1 MEAPFSSTSAPIV
14 IPKAFVQLASY
25 FFLAQW
31 EGLRSQASWNV
42 GCNHRNTLWFLLCRE
57 LGSAVGLSLAS
68 LGRELERPQ
77 AQAGKGDINNPN
89 SLCVSPKNLGAFHQ
103 FSGEVLLLGVYQ
115 RSCFGL
121 SYLHLKCTECCS
133 RNRPFWKLP
142 LNHLLFLLLCAGRKG
157 GHKGRARQYTSPEEI
172 DAQLQ
177 AEKQKA
183 RVCLL
188 LCVLS
193 VLIPALSS
201 LAVLCSGAMAAEPSA
216 ADHSSTDHSM
226 DPKYLQLG
234 RLQSVTQSGSWG
246 FHSSSGDLFSP
257 YFIIPVS
264 SVSSFV
270 LHLGFGEQGPH
281 FDMLLYVEITVFALF
296 LL

>member
-1 MEAPFSSTSAPIV
+1 MIPPVQGAGISCGTVPCQPGKGIGEATST
-14 IPKAFVQLASY
+14 
-25 FFLAQW
+25 
-31 EGLRSQASWNV
+31 
-42 GCNHRNTLWFLLCRE
+42 
-57 LGSAVGLSLAS
+57 
-68 LGRELERPQ
+68 GRE
-77 AQAGKGDINNPN
+77 GDINNPN

-216 ADHSSTDHSM
+216 ADHSSTDHNM

-234 RLQSVTQSGSWG
+234 RLQSVTQSGS
-246 FHSSSGDLFSP
+246 
-257 YFIIPVS
+257 
-264 SVSSFV
+264 
-270 LHLGFGEQGPH
+270 
-281 FDMLLYVEITVFALF
+281 
-296 LL
+296 